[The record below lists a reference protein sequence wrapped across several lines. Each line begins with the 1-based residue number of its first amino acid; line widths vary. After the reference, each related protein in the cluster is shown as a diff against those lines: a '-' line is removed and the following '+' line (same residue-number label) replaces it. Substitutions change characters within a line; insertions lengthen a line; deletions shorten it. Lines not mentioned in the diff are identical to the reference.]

1 MRVEAYI
8 GCCAG
13 RAFTPNGRTMPF
25 SSQASTHSIDLYTLV
40 DSVLPAQWIGFL
52 ALGSVA
58 LATAIVI
65 AYVLLVE
72 VRDTC

>member
-1 MRVEAYI
+1 
-8 GCCAG
+8 
-13 RAFTPNGRTMPF
+13 MPF